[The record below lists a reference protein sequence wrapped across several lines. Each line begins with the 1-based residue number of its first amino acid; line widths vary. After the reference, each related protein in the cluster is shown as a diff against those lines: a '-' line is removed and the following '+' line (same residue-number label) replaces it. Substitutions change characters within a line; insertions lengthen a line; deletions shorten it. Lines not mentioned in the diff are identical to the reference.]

1 MHKILRTLICLAS
14 LACGLAQAKHFD
26 SAKALDRIEAIYAS
40 LLKKVSAR

>member
-1 MHKILRTLICLAS
+1 VAGLSAPERQAMVAR
-14 LACGLAQAKHFD
+14 GLAQAKHFD